1 MRTLMIY
8 SHNNF
13 QYIICSR
20 VNCIYRVVHY
30 IPSAYLSY
38 IWNFVHFDHLHAII
52 QPPPP
57 SSNRNFLSFS
67 MSCLLNILCKFQVY
81 NIVIHNF

>member
-1 MRTLMIY
+1 MRVLMIY

-20 VNCIYRVVHY
+20 VNCIYHVVRY
-30 IPSAYLSY
+30 IPNANLSY

-57 SSNRNFLSFS
+57 CSNINFLS
-67 MSCLLNILCKFQVY
+67 L
-81 NIVIHNF
+81 